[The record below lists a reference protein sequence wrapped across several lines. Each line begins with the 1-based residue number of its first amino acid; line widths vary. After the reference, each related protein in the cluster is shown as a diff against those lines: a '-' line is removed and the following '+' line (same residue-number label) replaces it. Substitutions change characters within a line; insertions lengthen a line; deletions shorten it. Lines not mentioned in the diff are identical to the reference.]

1 MQKRRMPR
9 NVKRASGAVVC
20 AGLLLSGCSGHP
32 LADTAREALQAV
44 TAGEALPAPL
54 ARAYLLLSLSL
65 ALNVVM
71 VLCWAGGQLA
81 RLGRLVRR
89 MTARQKKEI
98 VVKVEQMA
106 PNRSTVQC
114 DSPMPETPF
123 IIPEPEQK
131 TEIRA
136 KKPERRSSRQ
146 EKGQAVKQPVPFPV
160 SWTVK
165 MKKKQKETQDILSYH
180 TQAAGCSDKARAK
193 ASGGRQPIEECG
205 RTGL

>member
-1 MQKRRMPR
+1 MQRRRMPR

-44 TAGEALPAPL
+44 TA
-54 ARAYLLLSLSL
+54 YLLLSLSL
-65 ALNVVM
+65 ALNAVM

-89 MTARQKKEI
+89 MSARQKKEI

-106 PNRSTVQC
+106 PKQSTVQC
-114 DSPMPETPF
+114 APPMPETPF

-146 EKGQAVKQPVPFPV
+146 EKGQAVKQPVP
-160 SWTVK
+160 K
-165 MKKKQKETQDILSYH
+165 MEIPNILKELETG
-180 TQAAGCSDKARAK
+180 GCA
-193 ASGGRQPIEECG
+193 
-205 RTGL
+205 

>member
-136 KKPERRSSRQ
+136 KKPERRSGRQ
-146 EKGQAVKQPVPFPV
+146 EKGQAVKPPVP
-160 SWTVK
+160 K
-165 MKKKQKETQDILSYH
+165 MEIPNILKELETG
-180 TQAAGCSDKARAK
+180 GCA
-193 ASGGRQPIEECG
+193 
-205 RTGL
+205 

>member
-1 MQKRRMPR
+1 MQRRRMPR
-9 NVKRASGAVVC
+9 NAKRASGAVVC
-20 AGLLLSGCSGHP
+20 AVALLSGCSGHP

-44 TAGEALPAPL
+44 TAGQALPAPL
-54 ARAYLLLSLSL
+54 ARAYLLLGLSL
-65 ALNVVM
+65 ALNAVM

-89 MTARQKKEI
+89 MSARQKKEI

-106 PNRSTVQC
+106 PNQSTVQC
-114 DSPMPETPF
+114 APPMPETPF
-123 IIPEPEQK
+123 IIPEPK

-146 EKGQAVKQPVPFPV
+146 EKGQAVKQPVVPFPV

>member
-9 NVKRASGAVVC
+9 NIKRASGAVVC

-32 LADTAREALQAV
+32 LADTAREAL
-44 TAGEALPAPL
+44 PAPL

-65 ALNVVM
+65 ALNAVM

-136 KKPERRSSRQ
+136 KKTERRSSRQ
-146 EKGQAVKQPVPFPV
+146 EKGQAVKQPVP
-160 SWTVK
+160 K
-165 MKKKQKETQDILSYH
+165 MEIPNILKELETG
-180 TQAAGCSDKARAK
+180 GCA
-193 ASGGRQPIEECG
+193 
-205 RTGL
+205 

>member
-1 MQKRRMPR
+1 MQRRRMPR
-9 NVKRASGAVVC
+9 NAKRASGAVVC
-20 AGLLLSGCSGHP
+20 AAALLSGCSGHP
-32 LADTAREALQAV
+32 LADTAREAV

-65 ALNVVM
+65 ALNAVM

-89 MTARQKKEI
+89 MSARQKKEI

-106 PNRSTVQC
+106 PKQSTVQC
-114 DSPMPETPF
+114 APPMPETPF
-123 IIPEPEQK
+123 IIPEPK

-146 EKGQAVKQPVPFPV
+146 EKGQAVKQPVP
-160 SWTVK
+160 K
-165 MKKKQKETQDILSYH
+165 MEIPNILKELETG
-180 TQAAGCSDKARAK
+180 GCA
-193 ASGGRQPIEECG
+193 
-205 RTGL
+205 

>member
-65 ALNVVM
+65 ALNAVM

-89 MTARQKKEI
+89 MSARQKKEI
-98 VVKVEQMA
+98 VVKVERMA
-106 PNRSTVQC
+106 PNQSTVQC
-114 DSPMPETPF
+114 APPMPETPF
-123 IIPEPEQK
+123 ITPEPK
-131 TEIRA
+131 TEIRT
-136 KKPERRSSRQ
+136 KKQAGTEIQPAG
-146 EKGQAVKQPVPFPV
+146 KGQAVKQPVP
-160 SWTVK
+160 K
-165 MKKKQKETQDILSYH
+165 MEIPNILKKELETG
-180 TQAAGCSDKARAK
+180 GCA
-193 ASGGRQPIEECG
+193 
-205 RTGL
+205 

>member
-65 ALNVVM
+65 ALNAVM

-146 EKGQAVKQPVPFPV
+146 EKGQAVKQPVCPSRFRG
-160 SWTVK
+160 
-165 MKKKQKETQDILSYH
+165 Q
-180 TQAAGCSDKARAK
+180 
-193 ASGGRQPIEECG
+193 
-205 RTGL
+205 

>member
-1 MQKRRMPR
+1 MQRRRMPR
-9 NVKRASGAVVC
+9 NAKRASGAVVC
-20 AGLLLSGCSGHP
+20 AVALLSGCAGHP

-44 TAGEALPAPL
+44 TAGEVLPAPL

-65 ALNVVM
+65 ALNAVM

-123 IIPEPEQK
+123 IFPEQK
-131 TEIRA
+131 TEMRA
-136 KKPERRSSRQ
+136 KKPERRSGRQ
-146 EKGQAVKQPVPFPV
+146 EKGQAVKQPVP
-160 SWTVK
+160 K
-165 MKKKQKETQDILSYH
+165 MEIPNILKELETG
-180 TQAAGCSDKARAK
+180 GCA
-193 ASGGRQPIEECG
+193 
-205 RTGL
+205 

>member
-65 ALNVVM
+65 ALNAVM
-71 VLCWAGGQLA
+71 LLCWAGGQLA

-89 MTARQKKEI
+89 MSARQ
-98 VVKVEQMA
+98 Q
-106 PNRSTVQC
+106 
-114 DSPMPETPF
+114 
-123 IIPEPEQK
+123 
-131 TEIRA
+131 
-136 KKPERRSSRQ
+136 
-146 EKGQAVKQPVPFPV
+146 
-160 SWTVK
+160 
-165 MKKKQKETQDILSYH
+165 
-180 TQAAGCSDKARAK
+180 
-193 ASGGRQPIEECG
+193 
-205 RTGL
+205 

>member
-1 MQKRRMPR
+1 MQRRRMPR
-9 NVKRASGAVVC
+9 NAKRASGAVVC
-20 AGLLLSGCSGHP
+20 AVALLSGCSGHP

-65 ALNVVM
+65 ALNAVM

-106 PNRSTVQC
+106 PNRSTV
-114 DSPMPETPF
+114 
-123 IIPEPEQK
+123 
-131 TEIRA
+131 
-136 KKPERRSSRQ
+136 
-146 EKGQAVKQPVPFPV
+146 VPFPV

>member
-44 TAGEALPAPL
+44 TAGGALPAPL
-54 ARAYLLLSLSL
+54 A
-65 ALNVVM
+65 LNAVM

-89 MTARQKKEI
+89 MSARQKKEI

-106 PNRSTVQC
+106 PKQSTVQC
-114 DSPMPETPF
+114 APPMPETPF
-123 IIPEPEQK
+123 IIPEQK

-146 EKGQAVKQPVPFPV
+146 EKGQAVKQPVP
-160 SWTVK
+160 K
-165 MKKKQKETQDILSYH
+165 MEIPNILKELETG
-180 TQAAGCSDKARAK
+180 GCA
-193 ASGGRQPIEECG
+193 
-205 RTGL
+205 